1 MGGLRLSTITAR
13 GLVPI
18 LQLVI
23 WLGCGSKLAWG
34 LLLVLNVSMLVA
46 GLAIVFSSPGGGTV
60 WGNVIVMILGCS
72 ALIAALTSRAMREH
86 VSSQRRQQPVRPTG
100 F

>member
-1 MGGLRLSTITAR
+1 MWIEAGVGSASGPQRFDAR
-13 GLVPI
+13 R
-18 LQLVI
+18 
-23 WLGCGSKLAWG
+23 
-34 LLLVLNVSMLVA
+34 
-46 GLAIVFSSPGGGTV
+46 GLAIVFPSPGGGTV

-72 ALIAALTSRAMREH
+72 APIAALTSRAMREH